1 MKGQVAVIGASEC
14 SKEEWDVAYN
24 AGKLIAKSGWI
35 LVCGGRGG
43 VMEAV
48 CKGAYEEGGITVGI
62 LTTTTGEDANPYV
75 KIKINTGMGHNRN
88 PLVVLSGDFVVA
100 IGGKWGTLS
109 ELAYSKIYGKLVIG
123 YKIPRVEGI
132 EIYEDSDE
140 FFKRLEG
147 ILLGFHIK

>member
-14 SKEEWDVAYN
+14 SKEEWDVAYEV
-24 AGKLIAKSGWI
+24 GKLIAKSGWV

-43 VMEAV
+43 VMEAA

-62 LTTTTGEDANPYV
+62 LTTITGDDANPYV
-75 KIKINTGMGHNRN
+75 RIRINTGMGYNRN

-109 ELAYSKIYGKLVIG
+109 ELAYSKIYGKPVIG
-123 YKIPRVEGI
+123 YKTLNLYGI
-132 EIYEDSDE
+132 ENYEDYE
-140 FFKRLEG
+140 KFLVRLKE
-147 ILLGFHIK
+147 ILSFV